1 MYCEK
6 YCSSSLYALVQEILV
21 AEDISVFSS
30 REPVR
35 RSVISTKGISSVQ
48 RDDPW
53 AFDFLE
59 KKSRIDPADRFD
71 AINLLLSEILMS

>member
-6 YCSSSLYALVQEILV
+6 YCASSLYSSVQEILV

-35 RSVISTKGISSVQ
+35 RSVISTKGISSIE
-48 RDDPW
+48 RDDH
-53 AFDFLE
+53 
-59 KKSRIDPADRFD
+59 
-71 AINLLLSEILMS
+71 